1 MAIRFLSN
9 QTINGTLDLTNRVKV
24 SGNSTDQYFYEGE
37 RTGVG
42 VTLRLYDN
50 SNTIYFD
57 GYTGIVLRANQ
68 IGGSG
73 GSIVFTGGNV
83 GVGTVPAASVAFDVK
98 EADTANDLIVGLTAG
113 TGARAQI
120 RSVVQSANTE
130 SAISFHTTLSSS
142 TQEKLRIL
150 ATGALSVGNSG
161 TNYGTSGQVLTS
173 TGNAVPQWTT
183 PTTGT
188 ITGSGTAN
196 TVTKFT
202 GASAVG
208 DGPIT
213 FSSNDSTFSG
223 LITATKT
230 QDAQSLF
237 RFINAST
244 GTSATSRVVAEAD
257 AGSVQLIAAGSN
269 FSGVSGA
276 WQDAGVVCTSS
287 MSGGLILAS
296 DNGVAINA
304 NGGTR
309 ALTISSSNQSATFTG
324 QISGIGGNAA
334 TPSYIFEGNTDTGF
348 FHPAT
353 DAIGFSTA
361 GQEVMRI
368 DANGNVAIQPGGAT
382 LTNTRLNVVS
392 ADNYDPSLFDGM
404 GGIRIASAGSS
415 SPGDG
420 NYTGG
425 IGFALTSGTS
435 GIAGVQKGS
444 DADKQGLA
452 FFTHPSNTGG
462 DAAEEKMRL
471 DADGNLGIGTISP
484 NARLESNANV
494 TFSTIDTFGQ
504 IVAKSTSGALG
515 MMLNIGVD
523 DGGDFCFLQSVNRG
537 VGATPLVLQR
547 YAANVGIGTTSP
559 GAKLEIFGTGNTL
572 RLDSAANQSKTIL
585 LRNVGS
591 GTAEIK
597 TDGDLKLN
605 AEDSGKTIQFFT
617 EDTERMRIEADG
629 DVLLTEGNFT
639 MSGATPF
646 IVLSNTAETESG
658 ITFVDSADPGQSAKI
673 TYDASGNDFKFYNN
687 STNVRM
693 VIQNDGKV
701 GIGTT
706 AATANLEVG
715 GANSTLRVGPRY
727 PSGGDRDFVDLIA
740 HGTDSK
746 VLSNNERFHI
756 ENNSG
761 DIIINPL
768 SNVGIGTTSP
778 LGKLM
783 VRKDQAGSPTR
794 IIVSNNGTV
803 QSGTTAR
810 LSFYEGTS
818 EKNYIERRRDG
829 SGKLAFVAPANDNPF
844 VWENTSGEFMR
855 FVNSRVGIATT
866 NPIFGLDVN
875 STGAFGGTGSFRT
888 FVSGSASGSFIE
900 FGTNA
905 DNDSLGALGTFA
917 SAFIFT
923 TNQGLGFKWQYA
935 GNDRMRLTTGGT
947 LTVSG
952 DVVAYGS
959 PSDVRLK
966 ENIKTIESALDKVSK
981 LQGVTFDWKKSD
993 NILDIKEDIGFIA
1006 QDVQKVVPELVREN
1020 EDGMLSMRHQG
1031 VVPILLE
1038 AIKELEARVKEL
1050 EKKQ

>member
-50 SNTIYFD
+50 ANTIYFD

-68 IGGSG
+68 LGGSG

-83 GVGTVPAASVAFDVK
+83 GVGIVPAGSVAFDVK
-98 EADTANDLIVGLTAG
+98 ETDTANDLIVGLTAG

-196 TVTKFT
+196 KVTKFT
-202 GASAVG
+202 GATAIG

-213 FSSNDSTFSG
+213 FSTNDATFAG

-230 QDAQSLF
+230 QDSQSLF
-237 RFINAST
+237 TFINAST
-244 GTSATSRVVAEAD
+244 GTSATSRVVAEAN

-309 ALTISSSNQSATFTG
+309 ALTISSSDQSATFTG
-324 QISGIGGNAA
+324 QISGIGGNAT

-392 ADNYDPSLFDGM
+392 PDNYDPSLFDGM
-404 GGIRIASAGSS
+404 GGIRIGSGGSS
-415 SPGDG
+415 SVGDG

-425 IGFALTSGTS
+425 IGFAIASGTS
-435 GIAGVQKGS
+435 GIAGVQKGA
-444 DADKQGLA
+444 DGDKQGLA

-484 NARLESNANV
+484 DQKLVVNQTATGRYAIKAEYNGTNLGGFFVDGSGNNELFMKASGNV
-494 TFSTIDTFGQ
+494 EKVKIDTAGASHF
-504 IVAKSTSGALG
+504 SGG
-515 MMLNIGVD
+515 
-523 DGGDFCFLQSVNRG
+523 
-537 VGATPLVLQR
+537 
-547 YAANVGIGTTSP
+547 NVGIGTTSP
-559 GAKLEIFGTGNTL
+559 AEKLEVSGSIKVGNMKLEPANGGRIGFNRNTSNGVIYDSNYAAFQINGAFSGNNFLEIQNYNSSGGFLGSVALIDGKFGIGTTAPASKLEIFGGGNTL
-572 RLDSAANQSKTIL
+572 RMDSAGNTAKTFL
-585 LRNVGS
+585 MRNVNTA
-591 GTAEIK
+591 TAEIK
-597 TDGDLKLN
+597 TDGNLDINIEDANRTMRFLN
-605 AEDSGKTIQFFT
+605 GNSERMRIDSANNTNVSIKAVSGTAGNEAALSLLGTNLGGFGGSVIAQSRIDSLT
-617 EDTERMRIEADG
+617 DGTAYGSIMRLYTNNTSNTLTERMRI
-629 DVLLTEGNFT
+629 NS
-639 MSGATPF
+639 SG
-646 IVLSNTAETESG
+646 
-658 ITFVDSADPGQSAKI
+658 
-673 TYDASGNDFKFYNN
+673 
-687 STNVRM
+687 R
-693 VIQNDGKV
+693 
-701 GIGTT
+701 
-706 AATANLEVG
+706 
-715 GANSTLRVGPRY
+715 
-727 PSGGDRDFVDLIA
+727 
-740 HGTDSK
+740 
-746 VLSNNERFHI
+746 
-756 ENNSG
+756 
-761 DIIINPL
+761 
-768 SNVGIGTTSP
+768 VGIGTTSP
-778 LGKLM
+778 GRMLHVNGGSSNDGGIKLE
-783 VRKDQAGSPTR
+783 
-794 IIVSNNGTV
+794 
-803 QSGTTAR
+803 TTATATNFW
-810 LSFYEGTS
+810 SGIEMKTPNATS
-818 EKNYIERRRDG
+818 
-829 SGKLAFVAPANDNPF
+829 
-844 VWENTSGEFMR
+844 
-855 FVNSRVGIATT
+855 
-866 NPIFGLDVN
+866 
-875 STGAFGGTGSFRT
+875 
-888 FVSGSASGSFIE
+888 
-900 FGTNA
+900 
-905 DNDSLGALGTFA
+905 
-917 SAFIFT
+917 FIFT
-923 TNQGLGFKWQYA
+923 ASG
-935 GNDRMRLTTGGT
+935 DSTGT
-947 LTVSG
+947 IKFLPASSVKASLNATSFICAG

-959 PSDVRLK
+959 PSDITLK
-966 ENIKTIESALDKVSK
+966 KNIKPLENSLDKIK
-981 LQGVTFDWKKSD
+981 NLQGVSFTWKKPGLS
-993 NILDIKEDIGFIA
+993 NIVDDIGFIA
-1006 QDVQKVVPELVREN
+1006 QDVKNVLPTLVREN
-1020 EDGMLSMRHQG
+1020 EDGKLSMRHQG
-1031 VVPILLE
+1031 VIPILVE